1 MPRKFAIS
9 LITLLAAF
17 SATSLMACPSAVS
30 NEKAEQVAKRFV
42 TSRLAGPNGEI
53 LSRGKVRYFLGF
65 PIYDDDALLE
75 SGYLSE
81 SAGLFLIYAAIAQDR
96 DLFDRHLGLTKEK
109 LMGPYGLFYWK
120 VSPDGQEKT
129 SASVDDLRIA
139 NAAAMAYR
147 NWSDPKYQDMAE
159 KLSRSILQHEVQDGV
174 LVDFLNWREKGPP
187 MPARTVQ
194 LSYMDTLAMDT
205 LVQYDSEWS
214 KVLKRSGELLL
225 GGQRESG
232 LFYEQYNL
240 DTGKY
245 EGEEQNV
252 INQLYCA
259 LFAFF
264 IDPKNDRFT
273 VWLKKRFEE
282 DGKIYAQYNSKTG
295 EPMLWFESTSV
306 YALAARYAYA
316 TGEKKLAGALLAKM
330 LSFQNIN
337 RWSPMY
343 GGFYDDEVF
352 SFDNLEALITLRL
365 FNNAG

>member
-1 MPRKFAIS
+1 
-9 LITLLAAF
+9 
-17 SATSLMACPSAVS
+17 
-30 NEKAEQVAKRFV
+30 
-42 TSRLAGPNGEI
+42 
-53 LSRGKVRYFLGF
+53 
-65 PIYDDDALLE
+65 
-75 SGYLSE
+75 
-81 SAGLFLIYAAIAQDR
+81 
-96 DLFDRHLGLTKEK
+96 
-109 LMGPYGLFYWK
+109 MGPYGLFYWK
-120 VSPDGQEKT
+120 VSPDGNEKT

-159 KLSRSILQHEVQDGV
+159 KLSRSILQHEVQDGL
-174 LVDFLNWREKGPP
+174 LVDFLNWREEGPP
-187 MPARTVQ
+187 IPARVIQ
-194 LSYMDTLAMDT
+194 LSYIDTFAMDT
-205 LVQYDSEWS
+205 LVQYDAEWAR
-214 KVLKRSGELLL
+214 VLKRSGEVLL

-240 DTGKY
+240 DTGQY

-264 IDPKNDRFT
+264 VDPKNDRFT
-273 VWLKKRFEE
+273 VWLKTRFEE

-295 EPMLWFESTSV
+295 EPMQWFESTSV
-306 YALAARYAYA
+306 YALAARYAYI
-316 TGEKKLAGALLAKM
+316 TGEKELAGALFAKM
-330 LSFQNIN
+330 LSFQNRN